1 MLPDHENNMATFRRI
16 RKAIG
21 LLGFFLP
28 VVLCLFSLVPF
39 FETDIQPS
47 ISHFYYTNFRELFTG
62 TLCAVGLFLIRY
74 RGHTN
79 PNFFKN
85 DSLLTNIAGA
95 MAFGIAFFPTTP
107 IAMADKVDS
116 LIPSVHPSLGWLH
129 YGFAAIFFAVLSII
143 SINVFTLGQ
152 QENKT
157 IPLSAFNENN
167 IYKTCGYLMLL
178 FLVLTPICDIY
189 NVFPNSTLIFEA
201 LMLFAFGISWLIK
214 GRALGDKGEIGKMLY
229 RETH

>member
-1 MLPDHENNMATFRRI
+1 MLPNLETDISTFRRI

-21 LLGFFLP
+21 FLSFFLP
-28 VVLCLFSLVPF
+28 VVLCILSLIPF
-39 FETDIQPS
+39 FDTCIQPS
-47 ISHFYYTNFRELFTG
+47 ISHFYYTNFREIFTG

-74 RGHTN
+74 QGHTN

-107 IAMADKVDS
+107 DNAVDKVDS
-116 LIPSVHPSLGWLH
+116 LIPLVYPWLGWVH
-129 YGFAAIFFAVLSII
+129 YGFAGVFFLTLSII
-143 SINVFTLGQ
+143 SINVFTIGQ
-152 QENKT
+152 QQHKS
-157 IPLSAFNENN
+157 IPLSVFNENN

-178 FLVLTPICDIY
+178 FLVLVPICDKFECFKY
-189 NVFPNSTLIFEA
+189 STLVFEA
-201 LMLFAFGISWLIK
+201 LMLFAFGISWLVK

-229 RETH
+229 REIH